1 MISLNWSSSLVF
13 SIGIFVEDYNFNL
26 IHDRPEN
33 LVYVFNS
40 RKIRTSKDH
49 TYLFADPFLH
59 VEGDKI
65 YLFAEVQNIDN
76 KGFINCWCSQDA
88 HIWENIGPVLKT
100 NSHFSYPHIFRNKN
114 NEIFL
119 IPESEELK
127 EVSIYKFNNFPM
139 DLSKKNELLQ
149 GKYSDTNI
157 LVQDGTFFLITTKNN
172 YHEQSLCLR
181 DDQEVEIFFSD
192 DLFSKNWTKHPKSP
206 IKKGKALFRNA
217 GPIYRRK
224 GRMYRFVQ
232 DFSHQTAYRGVPFS
246 YGKKINVVEI
256 VKIDKNNYKEKIVAE
271 DYKPKSDL
279 PFQKHSR
286 HHISSVTFKGKT
298 VVAIDGRRSDIIF
311 NKLINFAY
319 RQFLK

>member
-1 MISLNWSSSLVF
+1 MFNPVW
-13 SIGIFVEDYNFNL
+13 SIGIFVEDNNFNL
-26 IHDRPEN
+26 IQDRPEN

-40 RKIRTSKDH
+40 RKIRISKDH
-49 TYLFADPFLH
+49 THTLADPFLH

-65 YLFAEVQNIDN
+65 YLFAEVQNVDI
-76 KGFINCWCSQDA
+76 KGFINCWFSQDA
-88 HIWENIGPVLKT
+88 LIWKNIGPVLKA
-100 NSHFSYPHIFRNKN
+100 NSHFSYPHIFSNKK

-119 IPESEELK
+119 IPESGEIK

-139 DLSKKNELLQ
+139 DLSKKNDLLQ
-149 GKYSDTNI
+149 GNYFDTNI

-172 YHEQSLCLR
+172 F
-181 DDQEVEIFFSD
+181 EVEIFFSD

-206 IKKGKALFRNA
+206 VKQGKALSRNA

-232 DFSHQTAYRGVPFS
+232 DCSVS
-246 YGKKINVVEI
+246 YGNKINVIEI
-256 VKIDKNNYKEKIVAE
+256 VKIDENSYKEKIIAE
-271 DYKPKSDL
+271 DYKPRSNFS
-279 PFQKHSR
+279 FQKLAR

-298 VVAIDGRRSDIIF
+298 VVAMDGKRSDIIF
-311 NKLINFAY
+311 NRLINFIY

>member
-1 MISLNWSSSLVF
+1 MFNPVW
-13 SIGIFVEDYNFNL
+13 SIGIFVEDNNFNL
-26 IHDRPEN
+26 IQDRPEN

-40 RKIRTSKDH
+40 RKIRISKDH
-49 TYLFADPFLH
+49 AHTLADPFLH

-65 YLFAEVQNIDN
+65 YLFAEVQNVDK
-76 KGFINCWCSQDA
+76 KGFINCWFSQDTLV
-88 HIWENIGPVLKT
+88 WENLGPVLKA
-100 NSHFSYPHIFRNKN
+100 NSHFSYPHIFSNKK

-119 IPESEELK
+119 IPESGEIK

-139 DLSKKNELLQ
+139 DLSKKNDLLQ
-149 GKYSDTNI
+149 GNYFDTNI

-172 YHEQSLCLR
+172 F
-181 DDQEVEIFFSD
+181 EVEIFFSD

-206 IKKGKALFRNA
+206 VKQGKALSRNA

-232 DFSHQTAYRGVPFS
+232 DCSVS
-246 YGKKINVVEI
+246 YGNKINVIEI
-256 VKIDKNNYKEKIVAE
+256 VKIDENNYKEKIIAE
-271 DYKPKSDL
+271 DYKPRSNF

-298 VVAIDGRRSDIIF
+298 VVAMDGKRSDIIF
-311 NKLINFAY
+311 NRLINFIY

>member
-1 MISLNWSSSLVF
+1 MFNPVW
-13 SIGIFVEDYNFNL
+13 SIGIFVEDNNFNL

-40 RKIRTSKDH
+40 RKIRISKDH
-49 TYLFADPFLH
+49 AHTLADPFLH

-65 YLFAEVQNIDN
+65 YLFAEVQNVDK
-76 KGFINCWCSQDA
+76 KGFINCWFSQDA
-88 HIWENIGPVLKT
+88 LIWKNIGPVLKA
-100 NSHFSYPHIFRNKN
+100 NSHFSYPHIFSNKK

-119 IPESEELK
+119 IPESGEIK

-139 DLSKKNELLQ
+139 DLSKKNDLLQ
-149 GKYSDTNI
+149 GNYFDTNI

-172 YHEQSLCLR
+172 F
-181 DDQEVEIFFSD
+181 EVEIFFSD

-206 IKKGKALFRNA
+206 VKQGKALSRNA

-232 DFSHQTAYRGVPFS
+232 DCSVS
-246 YGKKINVVEI
+246 YGNKINVIEI
-256 VKIDKNNYKEKIVAE
+256 VKIDENSYKEKIVAE
-271 DYKPKSDL
+271 DYKPRSDF
-279 PFQKHSR
+279 PFQKLAR
-286 HHISSVTFKGKT
+286 HHISSVPFKGKT
-298 VVAIDGRRSDIIF
+298 VVAMDGKRSDIIF
-311 NKLINFAY
+311 NRLINFIY

>member
-1 MISLNWSSSLVF
+1 VF
-13 SIGIFVEDYNFNL
+13 NPVWSIGIFVEDNNFNL

-40 RKIRTSKDH
+40 RKIRISKDH
-49 TYLFADPFLH
+49 AHTLADPFLH

-65 YLFAEVQNIDN
+65 YLFAEVQNVDK
-76 KGFINCWCSQDA
+76 KGFINCWFSQDA
-88 HIWENIGPVLKT
+88 LIWENIGPALKA
-100 NSHFSYPHIFRNKN
+100 NSHFSYPHIFSNKK

-119 IPESEELK
+119 IPESGEIK

-139 DLSKKNELLQ
+139 DLTKKNDLLQ
-149 GKYSDTNI
+149 GNYFDTNI

-172 YHEQSLCLR
+172 F
-181 DDQEVEIFFSD
+181 EVEIFFSD

-206 IKKGKALFRNA
+206 VKQGKALSRNA

-232 DFSHQTAYRGVPFS
+232 DCSVS
-246 YGKKINVVEI
+246 YGNKINVIEI
-256 VKIDKNNYKEKIVAE
+256 VKIDENSYKEKIVAE
-271 DYKPKSDL
+271 DYKPRSDF
-279 PFQKHSR
+279 PFQKLAR
-286 HHISSVTFKGKT
+286 HHISSVPFKGKT
-298 VVAIDGRRSDIIF
+298 VVAMDGKRSDIIF
-311 NKLINFAY
+311 NRLINFIY

>member
-1 MISLNWSSSLVF
+1 MFSPLVF

-40 RKIRTSKDH
+40 RKIRISKDH
-49 TYLFADPFLH
+49 AHTLADPFLH
-59 VEGDKI
+59 VEGDNI
-65 YLFAEVQNIDN
+65 YLFAEIQNVDK
-76 KGFINCWCSQDA
+76 KGFINCWFSKDA
-88 HIWENIGPVLKT
+88 LIWENVGPVLEA
-100 NSHFSYPHIFRNKN
+100 NSHFSYPHIFKNKN

-119 IPESEELK
+119 IPESGDIK
-127 EVSIYKFNNFPM
+127 EVSIYKFNNFPIE
-139 DLSKKNELLQ
+139 LSKKKKFLQ
-149 GKYSDTNI
+149 GNYFDTNI
-157 LVQDGTFFLITTKNN
+157 LVQDGNFFLITTKNN
-172 YHEQSLCLR
+172 Y
-181 DDQEVEIFFSD
+181 EVEIFFSD
-192 DLFSKNWTKHPKSP
+192 DLFSENWTKHPKSP
-206 IKKGKALFRNA
+206 INQGKSLCRNA

-232 DFSHQTAYRGVPFS
+232 DFSLS
-246 YGKKINVVEI
+246 YGNKINVVEI
-256 VKIDKNNYKEKIVAE
+256 VEIDEKHYKEKIVAE
-271 DYKPKSDL
+271 DYKPRSNF